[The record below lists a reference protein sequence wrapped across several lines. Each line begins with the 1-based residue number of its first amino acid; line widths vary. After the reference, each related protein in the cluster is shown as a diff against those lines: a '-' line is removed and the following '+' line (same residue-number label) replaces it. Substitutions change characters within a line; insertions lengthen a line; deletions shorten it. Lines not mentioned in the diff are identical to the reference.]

1 MPPARLFVCLLFGWS
16 WFPVGQ
22 TPVFAGS
29 TVVDLRVL
37 LINTLE
43 HFNSDFLDERNPT
56 KNYNAALSC
65 IAAGVGQP
73 TRRSLRCQSNALP
86 RKRKK
91 LHRNHCTCQCL
102 ALASK
107 LWLLYK
113 IKRRRAFVPDS
124 ILLTRCGLLACTH
137 PLFLLEHE
145 QWRCARRCVVHAPCC
160 WTAMALLQHF
170 RQVDGCFKWLSILGD
185 THHPS

>member
-1 MPPARLFVCLLFGWS
+1 MIPS
-16 WFPVGQ
+16 WPDTRIRWVDGCRS
-22 TPVFAGS
+22 TSVKFAG
-29 TVVDLRVL
+29 
-37 LINTLE
+37 TLQQWL
-43 HFNSDFLDERNPT
+43 SRRANPT

-170 RQVDGCFKWLSILGD
+170 RQVDGCFKCPTVNTSY
-185 THHPS
+185 HPEHELPP